1 MSETQNETN
10 SPIDGGRPAAGRRP
24 VRPSSP
30 TLHLPWWLWAFVS
43 AVLLTLVHAPRHLVA
58 VGLAVGSAGLID
70 WLLFGRLRPPRDE
83 SLR

>member
-1 MSETQNETN
+1 VSDTQNETN
-10 SPIDGGRPAAGRRP
+10 APIDGRRP
-24 VRPSSP
+24 VSGRRPASP
-30 TLHLPWWLWAFVS
+30 TLHLPWWLWALLC

-70 WLLFGRLRPPRDE
+70 WLLFGRLRPPRDG